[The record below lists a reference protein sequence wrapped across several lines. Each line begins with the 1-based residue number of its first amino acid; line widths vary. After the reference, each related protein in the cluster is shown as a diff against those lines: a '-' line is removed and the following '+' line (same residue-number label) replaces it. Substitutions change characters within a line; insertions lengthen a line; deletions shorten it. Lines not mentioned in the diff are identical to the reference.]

1 MVGGTGIEVD
11 SGRNVKQLKLR
22 AIRHNLPDSFEIP
35 VSAEVP
41 PCASEC
47 TGFVAEVAT
56 QVATAA
62 GEFMTV
68 SYAARSWFSRR

>member
-1 MVGGTGIEVD
+1 MD

-41 PCASEC
+41 ACASEY
-47 TGFVAEVAT
+47 TGFAAEVAT
-56 QVATAA
+56 QVATGA
-62 GEFMTV
+62 GGFTTV
-68 SYAARSWFSRR
+68 SCAARSRFRAA